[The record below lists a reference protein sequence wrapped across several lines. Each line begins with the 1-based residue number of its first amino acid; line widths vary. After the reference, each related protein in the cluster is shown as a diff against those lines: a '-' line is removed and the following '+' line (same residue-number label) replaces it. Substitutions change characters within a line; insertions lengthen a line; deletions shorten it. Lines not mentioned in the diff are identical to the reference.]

1 MICNCKKYECDN
13 FHDIDNE
20 YEEAEEFEF
29 PDEAMIESW
38 KNGVI
43 YTLAGVDFYENILFS
58 NLILSNGAKMYYM
71 DWNKYKKAKMMPANA

>member
-20 YEEAEEFEF
+20 YEEAEKFEF

-38 KNGVI
+38 NGVI
-43 YTLAGVDFYENILFS
+43 YTLAGVEIDHDYRLFS
-58 NLILSNGAKMYYM
+58 NLILSNGAKM
-71 DWNKYKKAKMMPANA
+71 N